1 MIELEGAER
10 GSCSVVIWS
19 GGGDNRVNSKVN
31 SKSPECVEGGSN
43 AGGFQRSAVVMVS
56 ARGCHGFDG
65 CHGDCEEIARAGTV
79 AVFTDQGRRESVFSW
94 RMRRQVG
101 GEVLGSMAY
110 LVAEAGNEDG
120 LRGRGGHFFRGGRGG
135 SFCGEEGCSG

>member
-1 MIELEGAER
+1 MRRACRRGDSWRGCELIELEGAER

-56 ARGCHGFDG
+56 ARARAVVMVSTDVTV
-65 CHGDCEEIARAGTV
+65 IARKLLVRGLLPCSRTKDGGKACSAG
-79 AVFTDQGRRESVFSW
+79 G
-94 RMRRQVG
+94 
-101 GEVLGSMAY
+101 
-110 LVAEAGNEDG
+110 
-120 LRGRGGHFFRGGRGG
+120 
-135 SFCGEEGCSG
+135 